1 MLVIGRK
8 YRFTKFEK
16 QRLKKANHKITIIR
30 YRNRPSEEVLEELKS
45 LIDSK
50 KFTTIVINTKIKV
63 DDEII
68 KFLTNLQ
75 FEKHIYITTIEKF
88 MEKYLQKCYIPENDA
103 DLNYLSE
110 IKPFTTFQYIQK
122 RIIDYIGIFS
132 LLFLVWPVLIYAR
145 FKIKKESP
153 GTSMFK
159 QLRVVY
165 KNKEFKCIKFR
176 SMRLDAE
183 ANGAQFASENDPRVF
198 RWGEFMR
205 KTRIDELPQLLNVLK
220 GEMHFIGP
228 RPERLFWIEQFEKEI
243 PYYNERHL
251 VKPGITGWA
260 QVMYPYGANMQ
271 DAKQKLMYDLYYI
284 KYWNIW
290 LEAKVVWKTILIVLG
305 KKGI

>member
-16 QRLKKANHKITIIR
+16 QRLKKANHKITVIR
-30 YRNRPSEEVLEELKS
+30 YRNRPSYEVLEEIKN
-45 LIDSK
+45 LIKNK
-50 KFTTIVINTKIKV
+50 KFTTIVVNTKIKV
-63 DDEII
+63 DDETI
-68 KFLTNLQ
+68 KYLTKLQ
-75 FEKHIYITTIEKF
+75 FEKNIYIITIERF
-88 MEKYLQKCYIPENDA
+88 MEKYLQKCYIPENDS
-103 DLNYLSE
+103 DLNYLSD

-132 LLFLVWPVLIYAR
+132 LLFFVWPILVYSR

-159 QLRVVY
+159 QLRVGY

-183 ANGAQFASENDPRVF
+183 INGVQFASENDPRTF
-198 RWGEFMR
+198 TWGEFMR
-205 KTRIDELPQLLNVLK
+205 KTRIDEFPQLLNVLK
-220 GEMHFIGP
+220 GEMHLIGP
-228 RPERLFWIEQFEKEI
+228 RPERFFWIEQFEKEI

-251 VKPGITGWA
+251 VRPGITGWA
-260 QVMYPYGANMQ
+260 QVMYPYGANAE

-290 LEAKVVWKTILIVLG
+290 LETKVTWKTILVVLG
-305 KKGI
+305 RKGI